1 MAHRRISS
9 SKKGKGIDLGP
20 HQPLR
25 AARIK
30 APEPDTSDLLCKHSL
45 TLIERVTNKSVQKV
59 WSLIPFFTEHWKTK
73 FKPVG
78 SDLGNG
84 LFQFQ
89 FELEPDLLAVLK
101 QRPYHYARWMIILQR
116 WEPTV
121 SPSFPSLILFWIKV
135 QGLPV
140 HLWTEETIK
149 CIGQDIGTYEKA
161 EITTLNARMRVHIDG
176 LLPLIKESV
185 VEFPNGDEVYTT
197 LVYERLDK
205 HCTKCLRL
213 DHEIKECLVARA
225 EAKALKAA
233 QEEASDRTNITSSL
247 GAGSIKGKQA
257 NSVSE
262 MRAPRDGQNRSH
274 EAFQF
279 SASNNERLR
288 ENRPP
293 KEARESSQHRAYKSQ
308 SMSWQERSLHRRSYQ
323 ARERTRQDYERPSR
337 PMREQVSHQYPPGP
351 PGRSYYREVPKR
363 ITETR
368 LSDSSA

>member
-1 MAHRRISS
+1 
-9 SKKGKGIDLGP
+9 
-20 HQPLR
+20 
-25 AARIK
+25 
-30 APEPDTSDLLCKHSL
+30 
-45 TLIERVTNKSVQKV
+45 
-59 WSLIPFFTEHWKTK
+59 
-73 FKPVG
+73 
-78 SDLGNG
+78 
-84 LFQFQ
+84 
-89 FELEPDLLAVLK
+89 
-101 QRPYHYARWMIILQR
+101 MIILQR

-121 SPSFPSLILFWIKV
+121 SPSFSSLIPLWIKV
-135 QGLPV
+135 QGLHV

-176 LLPLIKESV
+176 LLPLIKELV
-185 VEFPNGDEVYTT
+185 VELPNGDEVYTT
-197 LVYERLDK
+197 MVYERLDK

-233 QEEASDRTNITSSL
+233 QEEANDRTNITSSQ

-257 NSVSE
+257 NSVSVSE
-262 MRAPRDGQNRSH
+262 MRAPRDGQNISH

-288 ENRPP
+288 EKRPP

-323 ARERTRQDYERPSR
+323 VRERTRQDYERPSR
-337 PMREQVSHQYPPGP
+337 PMREQVSHRYPPPIP
-351 PGRSYYREVPKR
+351 PWTPRQKL
-363 ITETR
+363 
-368 LSDSSA
+368 LSGIAKENH